1 MKYGGGTIQSTSAFT
16 EYGRRKWN
24 QNTFFFFQISSA
36 LSIRNFHEK
45 ILSKNYFPYVQ
56 FHLAQTV
63 LSFFND
69 LKGKF

>member
-1 MKYGGGTIQSTSAFT
+1 MEEARYKVLVLSLNMEEENGI
-16 EYGRRKWN
+16 KILL
-24 QNTFFFFQISSA
+24 FFFQISSA